1 MYIHQ
6 RKEWP
11 AFKWDDKQILVPL
24 SNVRNLQGKL
34 LGKMEAI
41 GFSLKEE
48 AFLETLTVD
57 VVKSNEIEGA
67 YLDAGQVRSSIARR
81 LGMNVPG
88 MVASDRNVEGVVEM
102 MLDTT
107 QNFNQD
113 LTEDRL
119 FGWHSALFP
128 TGRSGIRKIRT
139 GDWRD
144 DTEGQ
149 MQVVS
154 GQMGKERVHYEAPS
168 SKIIDN
174 EIKRFLTWFNPD
186 MASVKKNEVIE
197 PVLKSGIAHLWFVTI
212 HPFDDGNGRIARAI
226 ADMQL
231 SRADAT
237 PHRFYSM
244 SAQIERQ
251 KEEYYDILEK
261 SQKGSMNITEWL
273 IWYLSCMLNALGSS
287 ELLLSKVLDKAKF
300 WKIHASAIINERQ
313 KLMINKLLDDFY
325 GKLTTSKW
333 AKITKCSQD
342 TALRDIQDLIIKN
355 VLIKESGGGRSTSYI
370 LKSINQASV

>member
-11 AFKWDDKQILVPL
+11 SLIWDDKQILVPL

-48 AFLETLTVD
+48 AFLETLTID

-67 YLDAGQVRSSIARR
+67 YLDVDQVRSSIARR
-81 LGMNVPG
+81 LGMDVPG
-88 MVASDRNVEGVVEM
+88 LISSDRNVEGVVEM
-102 MLDTT
+102 MLDAT
-107 QNFNQD
+107 QKYNQE
-113 LTEDRL
+113 LTADRL

-128 TGRSGIRKIRT
+128 TGRSGIRKILV

-144 DTEGQ
+144 DNEGP

-154 GQMGKERVHYEAPS
+154 GPMGRERVHFEAPHAKLLEAEM
-168 SKIIDN
+168 SK
-174 EIKRFLTWFNPD
+174 FLFWFNRD
-186 MASVKKNEVIE
+186 LGKNEKDVIVE
-197 PVLKSGIAHLWFVTI
+197 PVIKSGVAHLWFVTI

-231 SRADAT
+231 SKAEGT
-237 PHRFYSM
+237 HYRFYSM

-251 KEEYYDILEK
+251 KEEYYDILEQ
-261 SQKGSMNITEWL
+261 SQKSKLDITEWL
-273 IWYLSCMLNALGSS
+273 VWYLDCLSNAIESS
-287 ELLLSKVLDKAKF
+287 EEILAKVLLKAKF
-300 WKIHASAIINERQ
+300 WKDHASTNLNERQ
-313 KLMINKLLDDFY
+313 QKIINILLDSFY
-325 GKLTTSKW
+325 GKLNTSKW

-342 TALRDIQDLIIKN
+342 TALRDIQDLIDKSI
-355 VLIKESGGGRSTSYI
+355 LLKEPGGGRSTSYVLDI
-370 LKSINQASV
+370 KQFDN

>member
-11 AFKWDDKQILVPL
+11 SLIWDDKQILVPL

-48 AFLETLTVD
+48 ALLETLTID
-57 VVKSNEIEGA
+57 VVKSNEIEGS
-67 YLDAGQVRSSIARR
+67 YLDANQVRSSIARR
-81 LGMNVPG
+81 LGMDVPG
-88 MVASDRNVEGVVEM
+88 LISSDRNVEGVVEM
-102 MLDTT
+102 MLDAT

-119 FGWHSALFP
+119 FGWHSALFS
-128 TGRSGIRKIRT
+128 TGRSNMRKIRV
-139 GDWRD
+139 GEWRD
-144 DTEGQ
+144 DTEGP

-154 GQMGKERVHYEAPS
+154 GPMGKEKVYFEAPQS
-168 SKIIDN
+168 ELLDK
-174 EIKRFLTWFNPD
+174 EMYQFLSWFN
-186 MASVKKNEVIE
+186 MNNESGNKQETIE
-197 PVLKSGIAHLWFVTI
+197 PVLKSGIAHFWFVTI

-231 SRADAT
+231 CRADET

-244 SAQIERQ
+244 SAQIEQQ
-251 KEEYYDILEK
+251 KKEYYDILAIT
-261 SQKGSMNITEWL
+261 QKGSLDITEWL
-273 IWYLSCMLNALGSS
+273 NWYLSCMQNALEYS

-300 WKIHASAIINERQ
+300 WKKHLSTIINERQ

-333 AKITKCSQD
+333 AKMMKCSQD
-342 TALRDIQDLIIKN
+342 TALRDIQDLISKSI
-355 VLIKESGGGRSTSYI
+355 LIKESGGGRSTSYI
-370 LKSINQASV
+370 LKSIE

>member
-11 AFKWDDKQILVPL
+11 ALKWDDKQILVPL

-102 MLDTT
+102 MLDAT

-128 TGRSGIRKIRT
+128 AGRSGIRKIRV

-144 DTEGQ
+144 DNEGP
-149 MQVVS
+149 MLVVS
-154 GQMGKERVHYEAPS
+154 GPMGKEKVHYEAPP
-168 SKIIDN
+168 SKTIDN
-174 EIKRFLTWFNPD
+174 EIRRFLAWFNTD
-186 MASVKKNEVIE
+186 KSSVKKHEVIE

-273 IWYLSCMLNALGSS
+273 TWYLSCMLNALGSS

-300 WKIHASAIINERQ
+300 WKIHASTIINDRQ

-342 TALRDIQDLIIKN
+342 TALRDIQDLIGKN

-370 LKSINQASV
+370 LKSIQ

>member
-11 AFKWDDKQILVPL
+11 AFIWDYKQILVPL

-34 LGKMEAI
+34 LGRMEAI

-48 AFLETLTVD
+48 ALLETLTVD

-67 YLDAGQVRSSIARR
+67 YLDADQVRSSIARR
-81 LGMNVPG
+81 LGMDIPG
-88 MVASDRNVEGVVEM
+88 LIASDRNVEGVVEM
-102 MLDTT
+102 MLDATHKY
-107 QNFNQD
+107 NQD
-113 LTEDRL
+113 LTAERL

-128 TGRSGIRKIRT
+128 TGRSGIRKILAGR
-139 GDWRD
+139 WRD
-144 DTEGQ
+144 DSEGP

-154 GQMGKERVHYEAPS
+154 GPMGRERVHFEAPP
-168 SKIIDN
+168 SKLIDH
-174 EIKRFLTWFNPD
+174 EIKQFFTWFN
-186 MASVKKNEVIE
+186 SNKESINKNEVLE
-197 PVLKSGIAHLWFVTI
+197 PVLKSGIAHFWFVTL

-231 SRADAT
+231 SKAEGT
-237 PHRFYSM
+237 HQRFYSI

-251 KEEYYDILEK
+251 KEEYYDILEE
-261 SQKGSMNITEWL
+261 SQKGSLDITEWL
-273 IWYLSCMLNALGSS
+273 IWYLKCMSSALESS
-287 ELLLSKVLDKAKF
+287 EFLLAKVLDKAKF
-300 WKIHASAIINERQ
+300 WKNHASTIINERQ

-333 AKITKCSQD
+333 AKINKCSQD
-342 TALRDIQDLIIKN
+342 TALRDIQYLIGKN
-355 VLIKESGGGRSTSYI
+355 ILIKESGGGRSTSYI
-370 LKSINQASV
+370 LKSIN